1 MGRRRSL
8 GFGKRALWNE
18 QQESFKRDWNDDSF
32 VAELE
37 HVIGGHTSEPTIPEV
52 CDHSQTREGSRKRAA
67 ERAAEQAPNKKPRT
81 VPQFTI
87 KSVKQVCVY

>member
-18 QQESFKRDWNDDSF
+18 QQESFQRNWNGDSF

-37 HVIGGHTSEPTIPEV
+37 HIIGGHTSTPTIPEV
-52 CDHSQTREGSRKRAA
+52 CDHSQTGEGCRKRAA

-87 KSVKQVCVY
+87 KSVKQVRVY